1 MDHQK
6 REGEREGEREG
17 KEEDSTLIL
26 RNSMWKIVPTSLLGL
41 HITYLSLG
49 NNNLSCLPSHD
60 AIPSVLGIDCDFNQI
75 TSIGYYK
82 NLLQLSASNNRITHI
97 NSELMDSIEDL
108 AISNNPLSFLFPIQ
122 MSNCHTLLISKCRW
136 KDDIVNISSIPKI
149 RILDVSNSC
158 IKLLVF
164 NHDCMLEELNANKN
178 QLESIP
184 KINSL
189 LRLSASKNKISHLE
203 NYPLLD
209 TLIIQNNNLH
219 SIPAY
224 PLITTINANNNQI
237 KSIRSYPMLQT
248 LDVDNNMIEKINSN
262 SEMLKH
268 ISICNN
274 NLSHVQDFR
283 CNKNLEYLIASKN
296 NISQIHIPLSLQ
308 ILDVQYNMSLE
319 RINNNVHDIQ
329 SALHTIEMS
338 WNAYEIYYKSSK
350 QHIIDTV
357 FKIQSDDM
365 KLILLHCLRK
375 FNIVDEDIDRLMLL
389 DVIKQSD
396 VLPIIAKG
404 KNENKREKRGK
415 KNCDMVSL
423 QSMSYKVAK
432 RIHLNRLRLTQV
444 TIKVKK

>member
-6 REGEREGEREG
+6 REGGREG
-17 KEEDSTLIL
+17 KEEDSSLIL

-219 SIPAY
+219 SIPPY

-237 KSIRSYPMLQT
+237 KLIRSYPMLQM
-248 LDVDNNMIEKINSN
+248 LDVDNNMIEKINN
-262 SEMLKH
+262 SKSGMLKH

-274 NLSHVQDFR
+274 NLSDVQDFR
-283 CNKNLEYLIASKN
+283 YNKNLEYLIASKN

-329 SALHTIEMS
+329 SALHTIEMP
-338 WNAYEIYYKSSK
+338 WNTYEIYYKSSK

-357 FKIQSDDM
+357 FKIQPDDM
-365 KLILLHCLRK
+365 KLILLHYLRK
-375 FNIVDEDIDRLMLL
+375 FNLVDEDIDKLMIL

-404 KNENKREKRGK
+404 KNENKREK
-415 KNCDMVSL
+415 NYDMASL
-423 QSMSYKVAK
+423 QSISYKVAK